1 MTWTELE
8 NEVVN
13 LEYAEKLLFVY
24 DDFLDECPT
33 EQELKQEGNKDVELK
48 ALIYSKRTETYK
60 SVLRSA
66 FSLIRGVRENL
77 NTAVD
82 KMIAE
87 AKEAKK
93 EKGVSA

>member
-8 NEVVN
+8 NEVVS
-13 LEYAEKLLFVY
+13 LENAEKLLVIY

-33 EQELKQEGNKDVELK
+33 KQELQQEGNSDVELK

-66 FSLIRGVRENL
+66 FTLIRGVKENL
-77 NTAVD
+77 STAVD

-87 AKEAKK
+87 AKAAEQ
-93 EKGVSA
+93 

>member
-8 NEVVN
+8 NEVTN
-13 LEYAEKLLFVY
+13 LENAEKLLFIY

-33 EQELKQEGNKDVELK
+33 EQELKQKGNKDVELK
-48 ALIYSKRTETYK
+48 ALIYSERTETYK

-66 FSLIRGVRENL
+66 FTLIRGVKENL
-77 NTAVD
+77 STAVD

-87 AKEAKK
+87 AKAQKQQNNK
-93 EKGVSA
+93 QY